1 MMFSPLK
8 LLRSVLR
15 TLPSVCVRACVSAY
29 VCAYLCHHLCV
40 RACMSACMYVAAL
53 LFWFVCSVVFVYMI
67 IQYSSTTTVL
77 YIKDHGDLGFPIQKN
92 HPKTS
97 FTTPS
102 WHLGSIGQGI
112 TKPKSAI
119 STILKASNKLL

>member
-1 MMFSPLK
+1 MMFSLLK

-40 RACMSACMYVAAL
+40 CACMSACISACISACMYVAAL
-53 LFWFVCSVVFVYMI
+53 LFWFVCNVVFVYMI

-77 YIKDHGDLGFPIQKN
+77 YIKDHGDLGFPIQKI

-102 WHLGSIGQGI
+102 WYLGSIGQV
-112 TKPKSAI
+112 
-119 STILKASNKLL
+119 

>member
-1 MMFSPLK
+1 MMFSLLK

-40 RACMSACMYVAAL
+40 CACMSVCISACMYVAAL

-77 YIKDHGDLGFPIQKN
+77 YIKNHGDLVFLFKKFTQKPSSQL
-92 HPKTS
+92 HPGTLAVLVRYNQAQKC
-97 FTTPS
+97 
-102 WHLGSIGQGI
+102 HQYD
-112 TKPKSAI
+112 PKSFQ
-119 STILKASNKLL
+119 